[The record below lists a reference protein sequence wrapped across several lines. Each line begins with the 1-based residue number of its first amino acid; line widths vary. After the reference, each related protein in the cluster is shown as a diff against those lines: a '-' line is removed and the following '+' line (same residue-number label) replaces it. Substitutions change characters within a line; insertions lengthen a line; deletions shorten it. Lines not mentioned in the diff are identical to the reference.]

1 LQELASGVRS
11 KIPLLAARTS
21 SAKRINFNDMSI
33 YNTVDLQVR
42 LKILTSDFTVK
53 LTSVVNELEYS
64 FATRTAGA
72 VLEDAE
78 IISCEIVA
86 RETPRG

>member
-1 LQELASGVRS
+1 MA
-11 KIPLLAARTS
+11 
-21 SAKRINFNDMSI
+21 I

-64 FATRTAGA
+64 FATQTAGA

-78 IISCEIVA
+78 IISCEIIA
-86 RETPRG
+86 RETPRS